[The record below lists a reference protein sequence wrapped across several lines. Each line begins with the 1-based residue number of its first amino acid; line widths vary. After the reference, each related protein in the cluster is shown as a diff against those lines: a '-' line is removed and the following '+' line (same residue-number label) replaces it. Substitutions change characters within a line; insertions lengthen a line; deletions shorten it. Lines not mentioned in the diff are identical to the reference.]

1 MPYSNIISVSPDGLL
16 KWRGKTFRCALGRS
30 GITVTKREGDGAS
43 PMGCFSLRRVLYR
56 ADRLGRPSS
65 RLPTATIAR
74 HDGWCDAPGD
84 PNYNLPVELPY
95 VASAESLWRDD
106 SLYDVLVVLGFND
119 SPVVPG
125 CGSAIFLHVAR
136 DDYGPTAGC
145 VALAKRDLLTVLE
158 HCDSGT
164 RLCILG

>member
-16 KWRGKTFRCALGRS
+16 KWRGKTFRCALGRT